1 MLVTNPTQIF
11 RPNLTMNKEYKSTKT
26 IFLLQIISIS
36 LIWIFALGIT
46 WWILRLLFISIKL
59 QDAID
64 ASVGIS
70 ILVIPIFLTLASI
83 LTYVFIGL
91 QMNKSEKTV
100 KTDGEK

>member
-1 MLVTNPTQIF
+1 
-11 RPNLTMNKEYKSTKT
+11 MNKEYKSTKT

-46 WWILRLLFISIKL
+46 WWILRLLFVSIKL

-91 QMNKSEKTV
+91 QRNKSEKTI
-100 KTDGEK
+100 KTGGKK

>member
-1 MLVTNPTQIF
+1 MI
-11 RPNLTMNKEYKSTKT
+11 KEYKTAKT

-36 LIWIFALGIT
+36 LIWIFVIGIT
-46 WWILRLLFISIKL
+46 WWILRLLIISINL

-83 LTYVFIGL
+83 ITYVFIGL
-91 QMNKSEKTV
+91 QRNKSEKEV
-100 KTDGEK
+100 KSGGINDDFTK

>member
-1 MLVTNPTQIF
+1 MI
-11 RPNLTMNKEYKSTKT
+11 KEYKTTKT

-36 LIWIFALGIT
+36 LIWIFVIGIT
-46 WWILRLLFISIKL
+46 WWILRLLITSINL

-83 LTYVFIGL
+83 ITYVFIGL
-91 QMNKSEKTV
+91 QRNRSEKEV
-100 KTDGEK
+100 KSDGINDKFTK

>member
-1 MLVTNPTQIF
+1 MI
-11 RPNLTMNKEYKSTKT
+11 KEYKTAKT

-36 LIWIFALGIT
+36 LIWMFVIGIT
-46 WWILRLLFISIKL
+46 WWILRLLIISINL

-83 LTYVFIGL
+83 ITYVFIGL
-91 QMNKSEKTV
+91 QRNKSEKEV
-100 KTDGEK
+100 KSGGINDDFTK

>member
-1 MLVTNPTQIF
+1 
-11 RPNLTMNKEYKSTKT
+11 MNKEYKGTKT

-100 KTDGEK
+100 KTDGKK

>member
-1 MLVTNPTQIF
+1 MI
-11 RPNLTMNKEYKSTKT
+11 KEYKTAKA

-36 LIWIFALGIT
+36 LIWMFVIGIT
-46 WWILRLLFISIKL
+46 WWILRLLIISINL

-83 LTYVFIGL
+83 ITYVFIGL
-91 QMNKSEKTV
+91 QRNKSEKEV
-100 KTDGEK
+100 KSGGINDDFTK